1 MQRVNFYFEQR
12 VTQSEMDEVFD
23 KTEAAIWDL
32 MKDALGFGFLTGAVV
47 VEHSPTPDLSVDVG
61 QFLGYDQLGQRL
73 FQSSGDAPEVVNCA
87 VDEVAA
93 TTAVS
98 TPGNEKTLAL
108 FVEFD
113 RKLSDPR
120 LDGNG
125 VTVQYQVDES
135 FKVNVVQSAEATL
148 GNSVPP
154 PLRNDQIL
162 ICDVLLI
169 YGQTQILNA
178 DIDQSRKEDF
188 SFSAFL
194 HGGGHRELGADP
206 VPNATTSD
214 GGLLSGVDKT
224 KLDGITWTPA
234 AIGALLGFMGRAFN
248 PSNITAPSAT
258 SMVVTT
264 QMSGKTPGG
273 DATTKGIITTA
284 PSNLV
289 KLFDVNRDSFLDPS
303 GDKVYGRITESGGV
317 WTLSFYVFNEGAGEV
332 AFDMTPHSGATIIWY
347 VQEVHSLDS
356 YPVADPMF
364 AVQSDQIAGEV
375 PDATTTVKGKVE
387 LATDGE
393 NAPNVVVQGNDSR
406 LTGAGALTLIR
417 KMASRPSLVFMP
429 NDTSPFTKYRL
440 HQFHGLARGDYQAG
454 SPWQPADFYFNVDPA
469 DTDYPPEVFFT
480 PWSTPDAQ
488 PGRADNTKPLGAIDT
503 SYYVYL
509 IGRDSGTPRY
519 ALVFSDRA
527 PWANG
532 PLLDDSDFNFWNGG
546 VVSGTQGRWQYWRFV
561 ACVINGSASAWELL
575 VVRKIGNHVEYELAQ
590 NIYSPDVSAD
600 RPWENAPLAARI
612 PPSSMR
618 AFLRAYATC
627 SNTEV
632 FVLIRPPNNPAG
644 TMGLNE
650 VPSVLKTLEHK
661 LRAHAFESA
670 GTIIAESSDTGWVAL
685 NTAREVGFRYE
696 LVGGAGSGKKGE
708 IHILGYEEFD
718 DVANAELTYG

>member
-1 MQRVNFYFEQR
+1 MDRKNTYFEQR
-12 VTQSEMDEVFD
+12 VTQAEVDEWFD
-23 KTEAAIWDL
+23 DTEAAIWNL
-32 MKDALGFGFLTGAVV
+32 MKDALGFGFLTGAAV

-61 QFLGYDQLGQRL
+61 QFLGYDQLGRRL
-73 FQSSGDAPEVVNCA
+73 YLASGDAPEVVNCA
-87 VDEVAA
+87 VDEVGAP
-93 TTAVS
+93 TAVG

-113 RKLSDPR
+113 RELSDPR

-135 FKVNVVQSAEATL
+135 FKVNVVQSAEATV

-162 ICDVLLI
+162 ICDVVLI
-169 YGQTQILNA
+169 YNQTQILNA

-194 HGGGHRELGADP
+194 HGGAHRELGADP

-248 PSNITAPSAT
+248 PANITAPSAT

-273 DATTKGIITTA
+273 DATTKGIITGA
-284 PSNLV
+284 PTNLV

-303 GDKVYGRITESGGV
+303 GDKVYGRITEAASV
-317 WTLSFYVFNEGAGEV
+317 WTLSFFVFNEGAGEV
-332 AFDMTPHSGATIIWY
+332 AFDMTPFSGNTIIWY

-364 AVQSDQIAGEV
+364 AVQSDQLAGEV
-375 PDATTTVKGKVE
+375 PDATTTIKGKVE

-393 NAPNVVVQGNDSR
+393 SAPNVVVQGNDSR
-406 LTGAGALTLIR
+406 LTGSGALTLIR
-417 KMASRPSLVFMP
+417 KLASRPSMIFMP
-429 NDTSPFTKYRL
+429 NDSTPFTKYRL
-440 HQFHGLARGDYQAG
+440 HQLHGLARGDYQAG
-454 SPWQPADFYFNVDPA
+454 GAPWQPADFYFEIDPA

-488 PGRADNTKPLGAIDT
+488 PGRADNTKPTGAQDT
-503 SYYVYL
+503 FYYVYV

-519 ALVFSDRA
+519 ALVFSNRA

-561 ACVINGSASAWELL
+561 AALVNGSASAWELL
-575 VVRKIGNHVEYELAQ
+575 VVRKIGNRVEYELAQ
-590 NIYSPDVSAD
+590 RVFSHSALGD
-600 RPWENAPLAARI
+600 TGWVDTSLAIRV

-618 AFLRAYATC
+618 AFLRAHVTG
-627 SNTEV
+627 SNGAN
-632 FVLIRPPNNPAG
+632 FMYIRPPAAG
-644 TMGLNE
+644 TMALHE
-650 VPSVLKTLEHK
+650 VV
-661 LRAHAFESA
+661 A
-670 GTIIAESSDTGWVAL
+670 GTSLEYKLNATVFEGSASGSDHGQDTGFVAL
-685 NTAREVGFRYE
+685 NTARDVAYRHSAVGVDTNGYID
-696 LVGGAGSGKKGE
+696 V
-708 IHILGYEEFD
+708 LGYEEFD